1 MSHPPD
7 AIAHC
12 CQYLYQTY
20 LRADE
25 SIRYFPSLSPSL
37 LFPFFLRDSITIG
50 IILIRESAS
59 SAIFTARSPRLELRS
74 SILLISPMKII
85 LSLRESI
92 RPLSF
97 VVLLYT
103 VIPTMLTVACL
114 HAIRD
119 VTSQCWFNT
128 IFRVIVVIVLCV
140 NQKLTQSTIIM
151 INQVYRPRNL
161 IANRCNNNPPPGK
174 FEPRK
179 ISNRVR
185 F

>member
-25 SIRYFPSLSPSL
+25 SIRYFPSLS
-37 LFPFFLRDSITIG
+37 FTPFFLRDSITIG

-59 SAIFTARSPRLELRS
+59 IFTARSPRLELRS

>member
-1 MSHPPD
+1 MRLHIVANIYIKLISAQMS
-7 AIAHC
+7 
-12 CQYLYQTY
+12 QY
-20 LRADE
+20 D
-25 SIRYFPSLSPSL
+25 IFPPSL

-50 IILIRESAS
+50 IILIRESPS
-59 SAIFTARSPRLELRS
+59 SAIFTAKSLRLELRS

-119 VTSQCWFNT
+119 VTSQC
-128 IFRVIVVIVLCV
+128 
-140 NQKLTQSTIIM
+140 
-151 INQVYRPRNL
+151 
-161 IANRCNNNPPPGK
+161 
-174 FEPRK
+174 
-179 ISNRVR
+179 
-185 F
+185 